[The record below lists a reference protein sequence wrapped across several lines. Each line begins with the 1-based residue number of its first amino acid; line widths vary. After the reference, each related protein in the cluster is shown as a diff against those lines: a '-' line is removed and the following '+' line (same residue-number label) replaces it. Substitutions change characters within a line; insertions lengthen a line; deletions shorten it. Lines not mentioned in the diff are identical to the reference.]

1 MLSNTVPVT
10 GPHSCRRQY
19 CTAPLPQKVA
29 LWSSHSPVFCA
40 QIWWA
45 NWRLSPCFGQWDSFR
60 VPPDC
65 AVLLLVTVWRWVFD
79 CGSLEWISGDKALV
93 PVRGSHSGPCLL
105 SHFPDK
111 PNCISQ
117 ECPGPNSCP
126 AWPLRCLGPV
136 VIDPHVNSLPCCCPV
151 WVTDLFFKASA
162 MKPGC
167 NVD

>member
-1 MLSNTVPVT
+1 MLSNTVT
-10 GPHSCRRQY
+10 SPHPCRRQY
-19 CTAPLPQKVA
+19 CTSRKWLCDHHPVLR
-29 LWSSHSPVFCA
+29 LSHTVFCA

-45 NWRLSPCFGQWDSFR
+45 NWRLSPSFGQWDSFR

-111 PNCISQ
+111 PICMSQ
-117 ECPGPNSCP
+117 ECPGPNLCP
-126 AWPLRCLGPV
+126 VWPQQCFEPA
-136 VIDPHVNSLPCCCPV
+136 VIDPHVNFLLCCCQ
-151 WVTDLFFKASA
+151 LFSLERDNFIV
-162 MKPGC
+162 C
-167 NVD
+167 